1 MKQYALIGQ
10 GIKQSL
16 SPFIHKIGA
25 RLSGIEINY
34 SVLEPESLLELG
46 ILVKELRAGKWDG
59 FNVTTPFKSD
69 IIQFLDQCSLGAVN
83 TLVKSADQIM
93 GSSTDG
99 QGFSKGLNCMN
110 VDFQTLENVWFLG
123 SGGAVLSLTEYLG
136 KLDPKRAEPI
146 RFRSLVRDLQSN
158 SVQKLRIFSERN
170 DIPLE
175 FITSSQELCRVVGG
189 STLLIE
195 ARPHGSS
202 EVGINTGEFLTDLP
216 KSTIYYDLNYQLK
229 KSDGFNLAL
238 RHFDRCI
245 DGLPML
251 IEQARLAQILWW
263 GSKIQFDELN
273 SAVLA
278 ELDEGRGRSS

>member
-16 SPFIHKIGA
+16 SPLIHKIGA
-25 RLSGIEINY
+25 RLGGIEISY
-34 SVLEPESLLELG
+34 SVLEPGSLLELG

-93 GSSTDG
+93 GASTDG

-136 KLDPKRAEPI
+136 KLDLKRAEPI
-146 RFRSLVRDLQSN
+146 RFKSLVRDLKSN
-158 SVQKLRIFSERN
+158 SVQKLRMFSEKN
-170 DIPLE
+170 NIPLE
-175 FITSSQELCRVVGG
+175 FITSRYELSRAVGG

-202 EVGINTGEFLTDLP
+202 ETGIDTGEFLTDLP

-229 KSDGFNLAL
+229 KSDGFKLAL

-251 IEQARLAQILWW
+251 VEQARLAQILWW
-263 GSKIQFDELN
+263 GSKIEFNELN
-273 SAVLA
+273 SAVLE